1 MHDLPGAT
9 AASAQRQGRAAGP
22 RPLPVVGAR
31 PTAPGRAGD
40 PGRHRPAGL
49 PRPRRLSR
57 RQRPARLRVSFIDSI
72 YYTTVTLSTTGYGD
86 IAPVTDRARLINAF
100 VITPL
105 RIAFLVL
112 LIGTTLEVLASQ
124 GREMFR
130 VARWR
135 KNMGAHVVV
144 VGYGTKGRSA
154 VETLV
159 NNGHDREAIVVV
171 DPSAL
176 ALEEAHSDGLAV
188 VTGDATRREVLRS
201 AGVQTATQVIITT
214 DRDDTNVLSTLTVRQ
229 LNPDAWIVAAVRE
242 QENVPLMRQSGAN
255 SVITSSDAVGRLL
268 GLSSMSPML
277 GSVMEDLLTYGEGL
291 EVAERDLLVSEV
303 GKPPQSLPDQVIAV
317 VRDEKVYRYFDPVVT
332 LLARGDRLIVVRP
345 GEGAAV
351 GAAPRDPRRGAGRRG
366 LSPQRV
372 SAGPGAIR
380 TGPRASRTSTVS
392 PFCCTTTTSARRDRR
407 PPRARAASGRA
418 SAVPTDHPGGVAG
431 TDGRAVTVSQQRA
444 DGRGEA
450 VAAALR
456 RSPPPTTAR
465 PARRAP
471 PWRPAPSAGPSSAR
485 VFTSRRARISSATS
499 STRSFSGMPVSVARH
514 FRPPTTMWWPSGVR
528 STSRDSAT
536 WSA

>member
-1 MHDLPGAT
+1 VHDLPGAT
-9 AASAQRQGRAAGP
+9 AASHSARIALPDPVRSPWWELGRRILAAVSI
-22 RPLPVVGAR
+22 LVGTVLLVYLDR
-31 PTAPGRAGD
+31 KGYHDGNDPTGRVD
-40 PGRHRPAGL
+40 
-49 PRPRRLSR
+49 
-57 RQRPARLRVSFIDSI
+57 FIDSI

-86 IAPVTDRARLINAF
+86 IAPVTERARLINAF
-100 VITPL
+100 IITPF

-135 KNMGAHVVV
+135 KKMGAHVVV

-159 NNGHDREAIVVV
+159 NNGHDREAIVIV
-171 DPSAL
+171 DPSQL
-176 ALEEAHSDGLAV
+176 AMEEAHSDGLAV
-188 VTGDATRREVLRS
+188 VTGDATRREVLRR
-201 AGVQTATQVIITT
+201 AGVQQATQVIITT

-242 QENVPLMRQSGAN
+242 SENVPLMRQSGAN

-345 GEGAAV
+345 AKELPW
-351 GAAPRDPRRGAGRRG
+351 APR
-366 LSPQRV
+366 
-372 SAGPGAIR
+372 PG
-380 TGPRASRTSTVS
+380 THGEDTSE
-392 PFCCTTTTSARRDRR
+392 D
-407 PPRARAASGRA
+407 
-418 SAVPTDHPGGVAG
+418 D
-431 TDGRAVTVSQQRA
+431 
-444 DGRGEA
+444 
-450 VAAALR
+450 
-456 RSPPPTTAR
+456 
-465 PARRAP
+465 
-471 PWRPAPSAGPSSAR
+471 
-485 VFTSRRARISSATS
+485 
-499 STRSFSGMPVSVARH
+499 
-514 FRPPTTMWWPSGVR
+514 
-528 STSRDSAT
+528 
-536 WSA
+536 